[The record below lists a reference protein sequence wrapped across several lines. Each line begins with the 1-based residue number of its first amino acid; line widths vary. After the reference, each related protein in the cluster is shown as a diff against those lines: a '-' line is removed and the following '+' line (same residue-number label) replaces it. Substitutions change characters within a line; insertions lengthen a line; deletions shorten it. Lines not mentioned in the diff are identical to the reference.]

1 MGLSTLLAL
10 GAHEGA
16 MAPLPRPPPLQQLQ
30 ESPRLRAAPAGSG
43 GLFAPAPRG
52 GGGGAAYAGAGVGC
66 CSGLDPT
73 QFSSEVEAR
82 AVSNA
87 RPPYAASTQREVD
100 EALSRY
106 QAEPNPNP
114 NPNPNP
120 TRTRTLTL
128 TLTLTRY
135 QAALTRTAKAAS
147 GSSLTA
153 AQRPSMT
160 DSSQGYPAS
169 LSRAGRGD
177 ADLNAPAHR
186 RT

>member
-16 MAPLPRPPPLQQLQ
+16 MATPPRPPPLQQLQ
-30 ESPRLRAAPAGSG
+30 ESPRLRAAPAGGG

-52 GGGGAAYAGAGVGC
+52 GGGAAYGGAGVGC
-66 CSGLDPT
+66 CSGSDPT
-73 QFSSEVEAR
+73 QFSPDVEAR
-82 AVSNA
+82 AVSSA

-100 EALSRY
+100 EALS
-106 QAEPNPNP
+106 
-114 NPNPNP
+114 
-120 TRTRTLTL
+120 
-128 TLTLTRY
+128 RY

>member
-16 MAPLPRPPPLQQLQ
+16 MAPPPRPPPLQQLQ
-30 ESPRLRAAPAGSG
+30 ESPRLRAAPAGGG

-52 GGGGAAYAGAGVGC
+52 GGGAAYGGAGVGC

-87 RPPYAASTQREVD
+87 RKPYAASTQREVD
-100 EALSRY
+100 EALS
-106 QAEPNPNP
+106 
-114 NPNPNP
+114 
-120 TRTRTLTL
+120 
-128 TLTLTRY
+128 RY

-160 DSSQGYPAS
+160 DSS
-169 LSRAGRGD
+169 
-177 ADLNAPAHR
+177 
-186 RT
+186 

>member
-16 MAPLPRPPPLQQLQ
+16 MAPPPRPPPLQQLQ
-30 ESPRLRAAPAGSG
+30 ESPRLRAAPAGGG
-43 GLFAPAPRG
+43 GLYAPAPRG
-52 GGGGAAYAGAGVGC
+52 GGGGAAYGGAGVGC

-106 QAEPNPNP
+106 QA
-114 NPNPNP
+114 
-120 TRTRTLTL
+120 
-128 TLTLTRY
+128 
-135 QAALTRTAKAAS
+135 ALTRTAKAAS

-153 AQRPSMT
+153 AQRPSMS

>member
-16 MAPLPRPPPLQQLQ
+16 MAPPPARAVAAAAEPRGSRRPGGQRRPVRPCLP
-30 ESPRLRAAPAGSG
+30 
-43 GLFAPAPRG
+43 G
-52 GGGGAAYAGAGVGC
+52 GGGGAAYGGAGVGC

-73 QFSSEVEAR
+73 QFSSEAEAR

-100 EALSRY
+100 EALS
-106 QAEPNPNP
+106 
-114 NPNPNP
+114 
-120 TRTRTLTL
+120 
-128 TLTLTRY
+128 RY